1 MATRRKRGV
10 MKKKGFL
17 KEENEKKYILKSDP
31 INREEWYGRWIGDV
45 YLNRF
50 VRVRIESST
59 KTLVSRY
66 YLTIKIG
73 EGEKRYEFERRI
85 PKWLYYFLAQDKNI
99 LWKRRI
105 SLSRGVTIDY
115 IESKLYLSDMER
127 ELIVLEIENGNK
139 YDQKI
144 LEDILKRHLAYDVT
158 KEKKYRGYN
167 LYKLLT

>member
-1 MATRRKRGV
+1 
-10 MKKKGFL
+10 MKKRVFF

-31 INREEWYGRWIGDV
+31 INREEWYGKWIGDV

-50 VRVRIESST
+50 VRVRMESST

-73 EGEKRYEFERRI
+73 EGQKRYEMERQI
-85 PKWLYYFLAQDKNI
+85 PRWLYYFLMQDRKI

-105 SLSRGVTIDY
+105 ALSKGVTIDY
-115 IESKLYLSDMER
+115 IESKLFLADMEK
-127 ELIVLEIENGNK
+127 EIILLEIENGNESEK
-139 YDQKI
+139 KT
-144 LEDILKRHLAYDVT
+144 LEEILKGHLAWEVT
-158 KEKKYRGYN
+158 NDKKYRGYN

>member
-1 MATRRKRGV
+1 MKRRV
-10 MKKKGFL
+10 FF

-31 INREEWYGRWIGDV
+31 INREEWYGKWIGDV
-45 YLNRF
+45 YFNRF
-50 VRVRIESST
+50 MRVRMESST

-66 YLTIKIG
+66 YFTMKIG
-73 EGEKRYEFERRI
+73 EGEKRYELERRI
-85 PKWLYYFLAQDKNI
+85 PKWLYYFLVQEKKI

-105 SLSRGVTIDY
+105 SLSRGVTLDY

-127 ELIVLEIENGNK
+127 ELIILEIENGNK
-139 YDQKI
+139 HDQKV
-144 LEDILKRHLAYDVT
+144 LKDILKGHLAYDVT